1 MPKFPPN
8 KYQTEIIDWVKNG
21 TGNALIDAK
30 AGSGKTST
38 LELIAQNYDR
48 KMLFLAFNNHIA
60 AEINQK
66 PELQPYLTKK
76 EEGGKGTLKVMT
88 VNSLGNM
95 TVLNDLATRK
105 LYTFGKENKFLDDN
119 KLFRIL
125 RKIIEDYCRTRH
137 ERVTEDMIWDMQ
149 RDLRKACDK
158 VRCKYI
164 SGDRDYVERIIEEDG
179 LCKFNLI
186 EREDGLSYPYLPWAS
201 ICEEAIDKS
210 LEMYAE
216 RGSYDFIEQLYIP
229 VVNKLLL
236 PNWMSWYSEFIGV
249 DEAQDL
255 SQLQLTFIKKLIS
268 MQTPHRQ
275 KLPTRF
281 LFVADRRQAIYAFAG
296 ADCHSVENIKKQ
308 FNTTDMGLN
317 ICYRCAKKIIEVA
330 QQEVPDIEAAP
341 NAIDGEVHIIDNE
354 EIAKLIKPKGMAIA
368 RKNKDLAEIFLS
380 IVLEGKPVYIKDKE
394 LVENTIKSIRSLGCS
409 TLNGLTNKLDDLQA
423 DFKKQMSNPENSK
436 SASAIN
442 NGNMDIFD
450 TVKALL
456 DFYIKE
462 KGHSLNTPIEIFIE
476 FIKELLVTEPSD
488 NAAIVSSIHQVKGL
502 EADEVFIINYNL
514 MPYTSKT
521 KSADENMQERN
532 LKYIAVT
539 RARKILYLCNGE
551 LDEDEKKYYN
561 QMTEEEIEQTRV
573 VFENDFDDEDY
584 IL

>member
-255 SQLQLTFIKKLIS
+255 SQLQLTFIKKLIP
-268 MQTPHRQ
+268 MQTPYRP
-275 KLPTRF
+275 KFPTRF

-341 NAIDGEVHIIDNE
+341 NAIDGEVHIINNE

-409 TLNGLTNKLDDLQA
+409 TLNGLTNKLDDLQK

-539 RARKILYLCNGE
+539 RARKVLYLCNGE

-573 VFENDFDDEDY
+573 VFEDDFDDEDY
-584 IL
+584 I

>member
-201 ICEEAIDKS
+201 ICEDAIDKS

-255 SQLQLTFIKKLIS
+255 SQLQLTFIKKLIP
-268 MQTPHRQ
+268 MQTPYRP
-275 KLPTRF
+275 KLSTRF

-409 TLNGLTNKLDDLQA
+409 TLNGLTNKLDDLQK

-539 RARKILYLCNGE
+539 RARKVLYLCNGE

-573 VFENDFDDEDY
+573 VFEDDFDDEDY
-584 IL
+584 I

>member
-255 SQLQLTFIKKLIS
+255 SQLQLTFIKKLIP
-268 MQTPHRQ
+268 MQTPYRP
-275 KLPTRF
+275 KLSTRF

-409 TLNGLTNKLDDLQA
+409 TLNGLTNKLDDLQK

-539 RARKILYLCNGE
+539 RARKVLYLCNGE

-573 VFENDFDDEDY
+573 VFEDDFDDEDY
-584 IL
+584 I

>member
-255 SQLQLTFIKKLIS
+255 SQLQLTFIKKLIP
-268 MQTPHRQ
+268 MQTPYRP

-281 LFVADRRQAIYAFAG
+281 LFVADRTQPIYAFAG
-296 ADCHSVENIKKQ
+296 ADCHSVEHTKNQ

-409 TLNGLTNKLDDLQA
+409 TLNGLTNKLDDLQK

-539 RARKILYLCNGE
+539 RARKVLYLCNGE

-573 VFENDFDDEDY
+573 VFEDDFDDEDY
-584 IL
+584 I

>member
-255 SQLQLTFIKKLIS
+255 SQLQLTFIKKLIP
-268 MQTPHRQ
+268 MQTPYRP
-275 KLPTRF
+275 KFPTRF

-341 NAIDGEVHIIDNE
+341 NAIDGEVHIINNE

-409 TLNGLTNKLDDLQA
+409 TLNGLTNKLDDLQK

-462 KGHSLNTPIEIFIE
+462 KGHSLNTPIETFIE

-539 RARKILYLCNGE
+539 RARKVLYLCNGE

-573 VFENDFDDEDY
+573 VFEDDFDDEDY
-584 IL
+584 I